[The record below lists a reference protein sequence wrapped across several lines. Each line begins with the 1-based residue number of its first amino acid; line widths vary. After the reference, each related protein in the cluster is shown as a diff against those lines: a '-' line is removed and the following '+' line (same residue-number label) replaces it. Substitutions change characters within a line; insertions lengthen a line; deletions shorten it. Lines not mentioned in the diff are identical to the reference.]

1 MKMITLLKITIIS
14 VGIVLTNT
22 ANAAFPIGL
31 WQVSHYDFVNKV
43 KINSGSGLSMC
54 ILSNGTIKGLATESA
69 WNGNWKKSG
78 DLVLIRMTDGG
89 MVGSWVVTQNNP
101 KLMTGYN
108 QSWSGVSDTSNGLY
122 TTSVWE
128 FKNTVCP

>member
-1 MKMITLLKITIIS
+1 
-14 VGIVLTNT
+14 
-22 ANAAFPIGL
+22 
-31 WQVSHYDFVNKV
+31 
-43 KINSGSGLSMC
+43 MC

-78 DLVLIRMTDGG
+78 DLVLIRMTDGIT
-89 MVGSWVVTQNNP
+89 VGSWSVTQNNL

-108 QSWSGVSDTSNGLY
+108 QSWTGVSDTSSGFY
-122 TTSVWE
+122 TTTVWE